1 MMTLGLYPG
10 DQSCSSYFYDSR
22 DCYFGGSSGGKYW
35 RRRFVLVHWIRSGR
49 VTTEER
55 KREKLREGKMEQV
68 EELYCLRG
76 C

>member
-1 MMTLGLYPG
+1 
-10 DQSCSSYFYDSR
+10 
-22 DCYFGGSSGGKYW
+22 
-35 RRRFVLVHWIRSGR
+35 VHWLRSGR